1 MMLLQN
7 EQDAEL
13 QLLTMKSSIVAGSR
27 SSSILSVGRASPS
40 SVMLDAT
47 TMIEAPRDKSTPPQ
61 EMIDNEDDDESSIVL
76 ETLTKFSASRR
87 NLFDDSSSSFSVLSV
102 TAAME
107 SVVVSA
113 ERDTKMKDE
122 EEEEPGFLPASSGQ
136 KHSEQHFATPLI
148 LLSRKS
154 TTKTSHRTSSPCTF
168 EPLHSIRLIQDVPPV
183 SEKGVTTP
191 QDQLDKKQRILDD
204 YERLLQET
212 KLDKRPILASQ
223 AFVTKPKSYQAFF
236 QRRQSGLFFNL
247 LQQPPQQQRA

>member
-1 MMLLQN
+1 
-7 EQDAEL
+7 
-13 QLLTMKSSIVAGSR
+13 
-27 SSSILSVGRASPS
+27 
-40 SVMLDAT
+40 MLDAT
-47 TMIEAPRDKSTPPQ
+47 TMIEAPRDKSTPQQQ
-61 EMIDNEDDDESSIVL
+61 EMIGDEDDDESIVL
-76 ETLTKFSASRR
+76 ETLTKFSTSRR
-87 NLFDDSSSSFSVLSV
+87 NLFDDSSTSFSVLSV

-107 SVVVSA
+107 TVVVSE

-122 EEEEPGFLPASSGQ
+122 EEDSSEFLPASSGQ

-236 QRRQSGLFFNL
+236 QRRQSGLLNL
-247 LQQPPQQQRA
+247 LQQPPQQRA

>member
-1 MMLLQN
+1 MLLQN

-47 TMIEAPRDKSTPPQ
+47 TMIEAPRDKSTPQQQ
-61 EMIDNEDDDESSIVL
+61 EMIGDEDDDESIVL
-76 ETLTKFSASRR
+76 ETLTKFSTSRR
-87 NLFDDSSSSFSVLSV
+87 NLFDDSSTSFSVLSV

-107 SVVVSA
+107 TVVVSE

-122 EEEEPGFLPASSGQ
+122 EEDSSEFLPASSGQ

-154 TTKTSHRTSSPCTF
+154 TAKTSHRTSSPCTF
-168 EPLHSIRLIQDVPPV
+168 EPLHSHSIRLIQDVPPV
-183 SEKGVTTP
+183 SEKGVTT
-191 QDQLDKKQRILDD
+191 QDHQLDTKKQRILDD
-204 YERLLQET
+204 YERLLHET

-236 QRRQSGLFFNL
+236 QRRQSGLLNL
-247 LQQPPQQQRA
+247 LQQPPQQRA